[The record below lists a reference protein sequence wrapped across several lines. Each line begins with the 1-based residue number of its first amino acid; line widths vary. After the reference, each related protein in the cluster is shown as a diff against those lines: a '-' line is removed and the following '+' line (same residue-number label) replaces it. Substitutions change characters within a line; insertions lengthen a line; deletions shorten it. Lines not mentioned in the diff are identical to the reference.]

1 MFDDPTLERLHQQLK
16 AEKSPQQE
24 IREAREAA
32 ARGEAA
38 PAPDRPHWLFK
49 PGQSGNPKGRPKGSK
64 NRATLWSES
73 LLPIGGAVVERA
85 LEGAFAGD
93 AVMQRAFLHKFVAPA
108 RGRPIPLDLPEDASP
123 TDLDAL
129 MDAACHALAAGEA
142 TPGEAGEIA
151 AFVRARVAIRLAV
164 LRARRIE
171 ADLAEREEKRRAEAA
186 GGSEMD
192 EELRA
197 ACRRVAEL
205 HAMLAMEVDEEAAEA
220 TGETEKSL

>member
-1 MFDDPTLERLHQQLK
+1 MFDDPALERLHQQLK

-32 ARGEAA
+32 ALGEAVS
-38 PAPDRPHWLFK
+38 APDRPHWLFK
-49 PGQSGNPKGRPKGSK
+49 PGQSGNPGGRPKRSR
-64 NRATLWSES
+64 NRATLWAES
-73 LLPIGGAVVERA
+73 ILPIGGAVVERA

-93 AVMQRAFLHKFVAPA
+93 AVMQRAFLNKLVAPA
-108 RGRPIPLDLPEDASP
+108 RRRPIPLDLPEDASP

-142 TPGEAGEIA
+142 TPEEAGEIA

-186 GGSEMD
+186 GHWDVD

-197 ACRRVAEL
+197 ACRRVEEL
-205 HAMLAMEVDEEAAEA
+205 HTMLAKMEADDAAE
-220 TGETEKSL
+220 ETEKSL